1 MKKISLAAA
10 RVNANL
16 TQKQVAIKM
25 NIDKTTLSNW
35 ERGKTAPK
43 ATQLI
48 KLCKIYD
55 ISIDDVFFATKVR
68 LKRTKQHRR

>member
-16 TQKQVAIKM
+16 TQKQAAMKM
-25 NIDKTTLSNW
+25 DIDKTTLSNW

-43 ATQLI
+43 APQLI

-55 ISIDDVFFATKVR
+55 ISIDDIFLQQKFAKNEHTA
-68 LKRTKQHRR
+68 